1 MQTTFSKEPIEQLS
15 VQKRIGSTVYEVNVY
30 FNPGCMG
37 EQQSGFC
44 SAASPDAK
52 ETMNDKI
59 MRLVRNEIQSGK
71 VAV

>member
-1 MQTTFSKEPIEQLS
+1 MQTAILTETSTQAVARTHGNYAHAESLN

-30 FNPGCMG
+30 FNP
-37 EQQSGFC
+37 
-44 SAASPDAK
+44 DAK
-52 ETMNDKI
+52 ETMNEKI